1 MLYTLLWYE
10 GDVVNKKLIWLF
22 VAFAAFAIVGWVLPT
37 PTGLPYEGKMALA
50 CGAFAIIVWVTGA
63 VEGALS
69 GIMIVF
75 LLALSHAAP
84 VKVAISGYANTSVW
98 LIVVGFIMAGVMD
111 EVGLSRRIAIHLIS
125 LAKGSCIRVYWAVA
139 AAMLLL
145 TFLVPSITARTLLML
160 PIITGIGR
168 SFNADRGKSNIVK
181 ALMFIVAMAGTAMS
195 IGVLTAHV
203 GNPITVGMI
212 ADATGHVI
220 SWSEW
225 FKIGGPPA
233 IILSLLIVLLLQF
246 MYPPEIKQIDH
257 VQTYVNEEIEKLG
270 TMSRDEKYTLGV
282 FIITLLLWA
291 TDSFTK
297 LSVAVV
303 GLFAIILLLFPKH
316 GVIDWKVSQGKVP
329 WNVFVLY
336 GGGLSLGAVLVTSGA
351 ATWIANT
358 VFSPLHTLPVTL
370 QVIAFIWIITVMQ
383 VLFTGGGPKTTAL
396 IPIIIAY
403 AMATGINPAAFA
415 LILGMNMQHQYL
427 LPVSNMPN
435 AIICSTPFVSS
446 GELMKTGLITSI
458 VACAFMSL
466 VAITY
471 WNWLGLV

>member
-1 MLYTLLWYE
+1 M
-10 GDVVNKKLIWLF
+10 NKKLIWLF

-50 CGAFAIIVWVTGA
+50 CGAFVIIVWVTGA

-84 VKVAISGYANTSVW
+84 VKVAFSGYANTSVW

>member
-1 MLYTLLWYE
+1 M
-10 GDVVNKKLIWLF
+10 NKKLIWLF

-84 VKVAISGYANTSVW
+84 VKVAFSGYANTSVW

-233 IILSLLIVLLLQF
+233 IILNLLIVLLLQF

-403 AMATGINPAAFA
+403 AMATGINPVAFA

>member
-1 MLYTLLWYE
+1 M
-10 GDVVNKKLIWLF
+10 NKKLIWLF

-84 VKVAISGYANTSVW
+84 VKVAFSGYANTSVW

>member
-1 MLYTLLWYE
+1 M
-10 GDVVNKKLIWLF
+10 NKKLIWLF

-84 VKVAISGYANTSVW
+84 VKVAFSGYANTSVW

-403 AMATGINPAAFA
+403 AMATGINPVAFA
-415 LILGMNMQHQYL
+415 LMLGMNMQHQYL

>member
-1 MLYTLLWYE
+1 
-10 GDVVNKKLIWLF
+10 VNKKLIWLF

-84 VKVAISGYANTSVW
+84 VKVAFSGYANTSVW

>member
-1 MLYTLLWYE
+1 
-10 GDVVNKKLIWLF
+10 
-22 VAFAAFAIVGWVLPT
+22 
-37 PTGLPYEGKMALA
+37 
-50 CGAFAIIVWVTGA
+50 
-63 VEGALS
+63 
-69 GIMIVF
+69 
-75 LLALSHAAP
+75 
-84 VKVAISGYANTSVW
+84 
-98 LIVVGFIMAGVMD
+98 
-111 EVGLSRRIAIHLIS
+111 
-125 LAKGSCIRVYWAVA
+125 
-139 AAMLLL
+139 
-145 TFLVPSITARTLLML
+145 
-160 PIITGIGR
+160 
-168 SFNADRGKSNIVK
+168 
-181 ALMFIVAMAGTAMS
+181 
-195 IGVLTAHV
+195 
-203 GNPITVGMI
+203 
-212 ADATGHVI
+212 
-220 SWSEW
+220 
-225 FKIGGPPA
+225 
-233 IILSLLIVLLLQF
+233 

-403 AMATGINPAAFA
+403 AMATGINPVAFA

>member
-1 MLYTLLWYE
+1 M
-10 GDVVNKKLIWLF
+10 NKKLIWLF

-84 VKVAISGYANTSVW
+84 VKVAFSGYANTSVW

-403 AMATGINPAAFA
+403 AMATGINPVAFA

-446 GELMKTGLITSI
+446 GELMKTGLMTSI

>member
-1 MLYTLLWYE
+1 M
-10 GDVVNKKLIWLF
+10 NKKLIWLF

-84 VKVAISGYANTSVW
+84 VKVAFSGYANTSVW

-458 VACAFMSL
+458 VACALMSL

>member
-1 MLYTLLWYE
+1 M
-10 GDVVNKKLIWLF
+10 NKKLIWLF

-84 VKVAISGYANTSVW
+84 VKVAFSGYANTSVW

-403 AMATGINPAAFA
+403 AMATGINPVAFA

>member
-1 MLYTLLWYE
+1 MNRKLVWLL
-10 GDVVNKKLIWLF
+10 
-22 VAFAAFAIVGWVLPT
+22 VAFLAFGIVGWVLPT
-37 PTGLPYEGKMALA
+37 PVGLPPEGKMALA

-84 VKVAISGYANTSVW
+84 VKIAFSGYANTSVW

-111 EVGLSRRIAIHLIS
+111 EVGLSRRIAIHLIA
-125 LAKGSCIRVYWAVA
+125 LAKGSCIRIYWAVA

-168 SFNADRGKSNIVK
+168 SFHANRGGSNIVK

-225 FKIGGPPA
+225 FKIGGPPS
-233 IILSLLIVLLLQF
+233 IILSLLLVLLFQF
-246 MYPPEIKQIDH
+246 MYPPEIKQIDDVH
-257 VQTYVNEEIEKLG
+257 AYVQEEIKKLG
-270 TMSRDEKYTLGV
+270 KISRDEKYTLAV
-282 FIITLLLWA
+282 FLVTLVLWS
-291 TDSFTK
+291 TDSYTH

-303 GLFAIILLLFPKH
+303 GLLAIILLLFPKH

-358 VFSPLHTLPVTL
+358 VFSPLHGLPVPV
-370 QVIAFIWIITVMQ
+370 QVVAFIWIITVMQ

-403 AMATGINPAAFA
+403 AMATGINPVAFA

-427 LPVSNMPN
+427 LPVTNMPN
-435 AIICSTPFVSS
+435 AVICSTPFVSN
-446 GELMKTGLITSI
+446 GEIIKTGFVVSI
-458 VACAFMSL
+458 VACVFMSA
-466 VAITY
+466 VVFTY
-471 WNWLGLV
+471 WTWLGLV

>member
-1 MLYTLLWYE
+1 M
-10 GDVVNKKLIWLF
+10 NKKLIWLF

-84 VKVAISGYANTSVW
+84 VKVAFSGYANTSVW

-403 AMATGINPAAFA
+403 AMATGINPVAFA

-458 VACAFMSL
+458 VACALMSL

>member
-1 MLYTLLWYE
+1 M
-10 GDVVNKKLIWLF
+10 NKKLIWLF

-84 VKVAISGYANTSVW
+84 VKVAFSGYANTSVW

-383 VLFTGGGPKTTAL
+383 GLFTGGGPKTTAL

-403 AMATGINPAAFA
+403 AMATGINPVAFA

>member
-1 MLYTLLWYE
+1 M
-10 GDVVNKKLIWLF
+10 NKKLIWLF
-22 VAFAAFAIVGWVLPT
+22 VAFAAFGIVGWGLPT
-37 PTGLPYEGKMALA
+37 PAGLPYEGKMALA

-84 VKVAISGYANTSVW
+84 VKVAFSGYANTSVW

-111 EVGLSRRIAIHLIS
+111 EVGLSRRIAIHLIA
-125 LAKGSCIRVYWAVA
+125 LAKGNCIRIYWAVA

-168 SFNADRGKSNIVK
+168 SFNANRGKSNIVK

-233 IILSLLIVLLLQF
+233 IILSLLLVLLLQA

-257 VQTYVNEEIEKLG
+257 VQQYVNDEIKKLG
-270 TMSRDEKYTLGV
+270 AMSRDEKYTLAV
-282 FIITLLLWA
+282 FMITLILWA

-303 GLFAIILLLFPKH
+303 GLLAIILLLFPKH

-358 VFSPLHTLPVTL
+358 VFSPLHSLPVTI

-403 AMATGINPAAFA
+403 AMATGINPVAFA

-466 VAITY
+466 VALTY
-471 WNWLGLV
+471 WSWLGLV